1 MDGIREDPEVMTSLE
16 ILMVKID
23 EPLNRFMNTLHIQGH
38 LDGSPMCLLLFTLA
52 RGVHAWN
59 NNADEKEPFDRMV
72 QAVMSS
78 PQLSQLMMMSGR
90 GISE

>member
-1 MDGIREDPEVMTSLE
+1 MDGIREDAEVMAALE
-16 ILMVKID
+16 HLMARID
-23 EPLNRFMNTLHIQGH
+23 EPLDSFMTALHLQGH
-38 LDGSPMCLLLFTLA
+38 LDGSPMCLLLFTIA

-59 NNADEKEPFDRMV
+59 NNTDDGEPFDRMV

-90 GISE
+90 GMPE